1 MYKNINYEYYGLR
14 DDENVEMLKEEE
26 EYEKKLYEKTL
37 ENWIDENTEFI
48 KDKLKNVA
56 NPTRKQILDLVDDQS
71 YDEFKK
77 KHQTSNENIG

>member
-48 KDKLKNVA
+48 KEKLKNVA
-56 NPTRKQILDLVDDQS
+56 NPTRKQILDLVDDSS